1 MLDNQFNFDVK
12 GENDAYILLSNKYNW
27 DGYLIAIG
35 SHANAK
41 SFLRDGKQGTDE
53 QLVDTPNILSAKEW
67 KRFWISYTFQANSL
81 TIA

>member
-1 MLDNQFNFDVK
+1 MK
-12 GENDAYILLSNKYNW
+12 GEKDAFILLSNRFNW

-35 SHANAK
+35 SSANTQ

-53 QLVDTPNILSAKEW
+53 QLANTPNYLSATEW
-67 KRFWISYTFQANSL
+67 RRFWISYTFQTNSV